1 MTIPFSLIFVMV
13 ITKLGLLIGL
23 ACNLTKNIVAKL
35 FENTPFLTTAARVLL
50 DPLKKSLQETS
61 LCRK

>member
-1 MTIPFSLIFVMV
+1 MV